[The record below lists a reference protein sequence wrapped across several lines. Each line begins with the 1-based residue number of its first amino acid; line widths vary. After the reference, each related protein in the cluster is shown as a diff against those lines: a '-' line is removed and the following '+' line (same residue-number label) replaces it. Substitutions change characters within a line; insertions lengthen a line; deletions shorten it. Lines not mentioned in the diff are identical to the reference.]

1 MKMIKKASLKDLSE
15 IKILTEA
22 CAEAL
27 QQQNIFQWNE
37 HYPSLEKFISQVK
50 SGGIIYLNSSIINT
64 KITRKDVEIIKVP
77 ANKIAKELGSN
88 KVANMVMLAHFIE
101 KEKLVKLETVKNSL
115 KAILPERRH
124 NLITIN
130 EKALE
135 STF

>member
-1 MKMIKKASLKDLSE
+1 
-15 IKILTEA
+15 
-22 CAEAL
+22 
-27 QQQNIFQWNE
+27 
-37 HYPSLEKFISQVK
+37 
-50 SGGIIYLNSSIINT
+50 
-64 KITRKDVEIIKVP
+64 
-77 ANKIAKELGSN
+77 
-88 KVANMVMLAHFIE
+88 MVMLAHFIE